1 MAKNESLLLSVPLR
15 DPEGCREAAI
25 ADRGTQQLDAA
36 HRSLGFTRLVAWIQH
51 DPAYAIVLWE
61 GEDVLGLSERTATTS
76 NAFFARWRGL
86 LRVFAGE
93 KGEEALWDSSV
104 HRIFSWTS
112 GEVGPEASVRLFHGS
127 SLVTEYLSTMKDFSS
142 DPALLGVFDRIRR
155 RQGFTRL
162 EVWHQTLG
170 QDEVVLWL
178 AEGRDLEAAYAEI
191 FEGKYDFDRRV
202 SKLVRAS
209 LNVSD
214 PSIGKPELIVD
225 WRA

>member
-1 MAKNESLLLSVPLR
+1 MAQVESLLLSVPLK
-15 DPEGCREAAI
+15 DPEGCREAAL
-25 ADRGTQQLDAA
+25 ADRGTPELDAA

-61 GEDVLGLSERTATTS
+61 GDDVHGLSERTATT
-76 NAFFARWRGL
+76 NDAFFARWRGL

-93 KGEEALWDSSV
+93 KGEEALWDSSA
-104 HRIFSWTS
+104 HRVFSWTS
-112 GEVGPEASVRLFHGS
+112 GEDGPEASVRLFHGS
-127 SLVTEYLSTMKDFSS
+127 SLVTEYLSTMRDFGS